1 LNPDLNPFSI
11 KFMNLRFPLALVL
24 AMGVLTQQADAAS
37 ATAELLCANPPCT
50 PDSFGSGSDAKHPS
64 HVTDLN
70 NPEDARKGDKVILNF
85 QGADIAS
92 VAKVVGL
99 VTHHNFVIDP
109 RVNGVVNI
117 VSSEPVSRDLVYP
130 IFLSALRLQGFSA
143 IESGGFTKIL
153 PEADAKLSEN
163 PVTTETSKVSGDR
176 IITQVIPLQYENA
189 AQLLPV
195 LRPLIAPNNVINAY
209 PNNNTL
215 VITDYAS
222 NMTRLL
228 KVIAGIDVP
237 PSGEV
242 QIIKLQFASALDI
255 ASMVGK
261 LMPEVTQAGSNS
273 GQNQQSTK
281 TTMTVDPRT
290 NSLLVR
296 SENTATLNRIRQ
308 LIEKL
313 DTPAAGV
320 GNIHVIYLKNA
331 EALKVAEA
339 LRGILTGDSG
349 KSSGASVTNNPF
361 GSSGSAGGN
370 PNSGSATPGNSAS
383 SGLSSGV
390 STIQNFTSQ
399 GPASMSFSLPPSQ
412 GGGVVEAYPSTN
424 SLVVVA
430 PENVYNN
437 LRVVVE
443 KLDTR
448 RAQVFV
454 EALIVEVSQT
464 KADSFG
470 VQWQS
475 LGGLNGTNGTVI
487 GGTNFTTTNGTNIIS
502 AAGNITGVTQGL
514 NVGVVKGKVTL
525 PNGTVI
531 TNLGAL
537 VQAMQ
542 TDSSVNVLSTPN
554 ILTIDNEEA
563 KIVVG
568 QNVPFLTGAQTST
581 VGGLSSPFQ
590 TYERHDVGITLRV
603 KPTISEGGS
612 VKLAIYQEV
621 SSVDNT
627 TTTQLA
633 SLGGGVVTK
642 KRTIESV
649 VLVDDGQIIVLGGL
663 ISDEVDGS
671 SGKVPILGDIP
682 YLGYL
687 FRSDSRTHSKTNLMV
702 FMRPVI
708 LRDAAA
714 PASLTGDRYDFM
726 RDAQRNLQLPDHPV
740 LTPMQGPVLQP
751 LEVAPVKR

>member
-1 LNPDLNPFSI
+1 
-11 KFMNLRFPLALVL
+11 MNLRFSLVVLLAIIAL
-24 AMGVLTQQADAAS
+24 ADLAQAAS
-37 ATAELLCANPPCT
+37 SPVELLCANPPCN
-50 PDSFGSGSDAKHPS
+50 PDSFPS
-64 HVTDLN
+64 RITDLN
-70 NPEDARKGDKVILNF
+70 SPEDARRGDKVILNF

-92 VAKVVGL
+92 VAKVVGV

-143 IESGGFTKIL
+143 IESNGFTKIL

-163 PVTTETSKVSGDR
+163 PVLSEPSKVSGDR

-237 PSGEV
+237 PSGDV
-242 QIIKLQFASALDI
+242 QIIKLSYASALDI
-255 ASMVGK
+255 AGMVGK
-261 LMPEVTQAGSNS
+261 LMPEVTQAGSGA

-296 SENTATLNRIRQ
+296 SENTTTLNRIRQ

-339 LRGILTGDSG
+339 LRGIMTGESG
-349 KSSGASVTNNPF
+349 RSSGSSSTNNPF
-361 GSSGSAGGN
+361 GGATGGSAGSTI
-370 PNSGSATPGNSAS
+370 PASPSPGNGAS
-383 SGLSSGV
+383 SGFSGGV

-399 GPASMSFSLPPSQ
+399 GPSSMSFSLPPSQ
-412 GGGVVEAYPSTN
+412 GGGVVEAYPATN

-437 LRVVVE
+437 LRAVVE

-475 LGGLNGTNGTVI
+475 LSGLSGSQGTVI

-568 QNVPFLTGAQTST
+568 QNVPFLTGSQTST
-581 VGGLSSPFQ
+581 SSGLTNPFQ

-671 SGKVPILGDIP
+671 SGKVPLLGDLP
-682 YLGYL
+682 YIGYL
-687 FRSDSRTHSKTNLMV
+687 FRSDSRTHAKTNLMV

-714 PASLTGDRYDFM
+714 PASLTGDRYEFM
-726 RDAQRNLQLPDHPV
+726 RDTQRNLQLPDHPI
-740 LTPMQGPVLQP
+740 LAPMQGPVLQP
-751 LEVAPVKR
+751 LEVSPSPR

>member
-1 LNPDLNPFSI
+1 M
-11 KFMNLRFPLALVL
+11 KFMHLRFLAVL
-24 AMGVLTQQADAAS
+24 LATAFLTLQAIAAS
-37 ATAELLCANPPCT
+37 PSVELLCANPPCN
-50 PDSFGSGSDAKHPS
+50 PDSFGTAGGDTKNPMR
-64 HVTDLN
+64 VTDLHG
-70 NPEDARKGDKVILNF
+70 PEDARRGDKVILNF

-109 RVNGVVNI
+109 RVSGVVNI
-117 VSSEPVSRDLVYP
+117 ISSEPVARDLVYP
-130 IFLSALRLQGFSA
+130 IFLSTLRLQGFST

-163 PVTTETSKVSGDR
+163 PVLTGPSKVTGDR

-222 NMTRLL
+222 NMARLL
-228 KVIAGIDVP
+228 KVIAEIDVP
-237 PSGEV
+237 PSGDV
-242 QIIKLQFASALDI
+242 QIMKLEFASALDI
-255 ASMVGK
+255 ASMIGK
-261 LMPEVTQAGSNS
+261 LMPEVTQLGSGT
-273 GQNQQSTK
+273 GQNQQSAK

-296 SENTATLNRIRQ
+296 SENTATLGRIRK

-339 LRGILTGDSG
+339 LRGIMTGDSG
-349 KSSGASVTNNPF
+349 RSSGSSSANNPF
-361 GSSGSAGGN
+361 AGGAAGSMGSA
-370 PNSGSATPGNSAS
+370 NSSPSTPPGNGGTT
-383 SGLSSGV
+383 GLSSGV
-390 STIQNFTSQ
+390 STIQNFNSQ
-399 GPASMSFSLPPSQ
+399 GPPTVSFSLPPSQ
-412 GGGVVEAYPSTN
+412 GGGVVEAYPATN

-430 PENVYNN
+430 PDNVYNN
-437 LRVVVE
+437 LRAVVE

-470 VQWQS
+470 VQWQALS
-475 LGGLNGTNGTVI
+475 GLNGTNQNVI
-487 GGTNFTTTNGTNIIS
+487 GGTNFNTSNGTNIIS

-568 QNVPFLTGAQTST
+568 QNVPFLTGSQTST
-581 VGGLSSPFQ
+581 SSGLTNPFQ

-612 VKLAIYQEV
+612 VKLSIYQEV

-627 TTTQLA
+627 TTSQLA

-671 SGKVPILGDIP
+671 SGKVPLLGDIP
-682 YLGYL
+682 FIGYL
-687 FRSDSRTHSKTNLMV
+687 FRSDSRTHAKTNLMV

-708 LRDAAA
+708 LRDATA
-714 PASLTGDRYDFM
+714 PASLTGDRYEFM
-726 RDAQRNLQLPDHPV
+726 RDTQINLQLPDHPI
-740 LTPMQGPVLQP
+740 LAPMEGPVLKP
-751 LEVAPVKR
+751 IDSAPGKK

>member
-1 LNPDLNPFSI
+1 
-11 KFMNLRFPLALVL
+11 
-24 AMGVLTQQADAAS
+24 
-37 ATAELLCANPPCT
+37 
-50 PDSFGSGSDAKHPS
+50 
-64 HVTDLN
+64 
-70 NPEDARKGDKVILNF
+70 
-85 QGADIAS
+85 
-92 VAKVVGL
+92 
-99 VTHHNFVIDP
+99 
-109 RVNGVVNI
+109 
-117 VSSEPVSRDLVYP
+117 
-130 IFLSALRLQGFSA
+130 
-143 IESGGFTKIL
+143 
-153 PEADAKLSEN
+153 
-163 PVTTETSKVSGDR
+163 
-176 IITQVIPLQYENA
+176 
-189 AQLLPV
+189 
-195 LRPLIAPNNVINAY
+195 
-209 PNNNTL
+209 
-215 VITDYAS
+215 
-222 NMTRLL
+222 
-228 KVIAGIDVP
+228 
-237 PSGEV
+237 
-242 QIIKLQFASALDI
+242 
-255 ASMVGK
+255 
-261 LMPEVTQAGSNS
+261 
-273 GQNQQSTK
+273 
-281 TTMTVDPRT
+281 
-290 NSLLVR
+290 
-296 SENTATLNRIRQ
+296 
-308 LIEKL
+308 
-313 DTPAAGV
+313 
-320 GNIHVIYLKNA
+320 
-331 EALKVAEA
+331 
-339 LRGILTGDSG
+339 
-349 KSSGASVTNNPF
+349 
-361 GSSGSAGGN
+361 
-370 PNSGSATPGNSAS
+370 
-383 SGLSSGV
+383 
-390 STIQNFTSQ
+390 
-399 GPASMSFSLPPSQ
+399 MSFSLPLSQ

-437 LRVVVE
+437 LRAVVE

-470 VQWQS
+470 VQWQALS
-475 LGGLNGTNGTVI
+475 GLSGTQGTVI

-502 AAGNITGVTQGL
+502 AAGNITGVSQGL

-581 VGGLSSPFQ
+581 VGGLTSPFQ

-671 SGKVPILGDIP
+671 SGKVPLLGDIP
-682 YLGYL
+682 YIGYL
-687 FRSDSRTHSKTNLMV
+687 FRSDSRTHAKTNLMV

-708 LRDAAA
+708 LRDANA
-714 PASLTGDRYDFM
+714 PASLTGDRYEFM
-726 RDAQRNLQLPDHPV
+726 RETQRNLQLPEHPI
-740 LTPMQGPVLQP
+740 LAPMQGPVLQP
-751 LEVAPVKR
+751 LEIAPTKK

>member
-1 LNPDLNPFSI
+1 
-11 KFMNLRFPLALVL
+11 MNLRYSLALLL
-24 AMGVLTQQADAAS
+24 AIVASSQQVHAAN
-37 ATAELLCANPPCT
+37 AAAELLCANPPCS
-50 PDSFGSGSDAKHPS
+50 PDSFGSGNDPKHPS
-64 HVTDLN
+64 RVTDLN
-70 NPEDARKGDKVILNF
+70 TPEDARRGEKVILNF

-143 IESGGFTKIL
+143 IEGGGFTKIL

-163 PVTTETSKVSGDR
+163 PVSLEPSKVSGDR
-176 IITQVIPLQYENA
+176 IITQVIPLQFENA

-242 QIIKLQFASALDI
+242 QIIKLEYASAIDI

-261 LMPEVTQAGSNS
+261 LLPEVTQAGSNS

-296 SENTATLNRIRQ
+296 SENTPTLNRIRQ

-339 LRGILTGDSG
+339 LRGILTGESG
-349 KSSGASVTNNPF
+349 KSSGSAATNNPF
-361 GSSGSAGGN
+361 VSSGATASAA
-370 PNSGSATPGNSAS
+370 NSNVAGTPANAAS

-399 GPASMSFSLPPSQ
+399 GPSSVSFSLPPSQ

-437 LRVVVE
+437 LRAVVE
-443 KLDTR
+443 KLDAR

-475 LGGLNGTNGTVI
+475 LSGLSGTQGTVI

-581 VGGLSSPFQ
+581 VGGLTSPFQ

-627 TTTQLA
+627 TTTQLS

-671 SGKVPILGDIP
+671 SGKVPLLGDIP
-682 YLGYL
+682 YIGYL
-687 FRSDSRTHSKTNLMV
+687 FRSDSRTHAKTNLMV

-714 PASLTGDRYDFM
+714 PTSLTGDRYEFM
-726 RDAQRNLQLPDHPV
+726 RDAQRNLQMPDHP
-740 LTPMQGPVLQP
+740 LLAPMQGPVLQT
-751 LEVAPVKR
+751 LEVAPAKH

>member
-1 LNPDLNPFSI
+1 
-11 KFMNLRFPLALVL
+11 MNLRYSLALLL
-24 AMGVLTQQADAAS
+24 AIVISSHQVSAAK
-37 ATAELLCANPPCT
+37 AAAELLCANPPCS
-50 PDSFGSGSDAKHPS
+50 PDSFGAGNDAKHPS

-70 NPEDARKGDKVILNF
+70 TPEDAGKGNKVILNF

-99 VTHHNFVIDP
+99 VTHHNFLIDP

-117 VSSEPVSRDLVYP
+117 VSSEPVSRDLVYS

-163 PVTTETSKVSGDR
+163 PVSLEPSKVSGDR

-195 LRPLIAPNNVINAY
+195 LRPLITPNNVINAY

-242 QIIKLQFASALDI
+242 KIIKLDYASALDI

-261 LMPEVTQAGSNS
+261 LLPEVTQAGLNA

-349 KSSGASVTNNPF
+349 KSSSSSAANNPF
-361 GSSGSAGGN
+361 GSTGAAAGAANSNAAGS
-370 PNSGSATPGNSAS
+370 PGNAATT
-383 SGLSSGV
+383 GLSSGV

-399 GPASMSFSLPPSQ
+399 GPSSVSFSLPPSQ

-437 LRVVVE
+437 LRAVVE
-443 KLDTR
+443 KLDAR

-475 LGGLNGTNGTVI
+475 LSGLSGSQGTLI

-568 QNVPFLTGAQTST
+568 QNVPFLTGSQTST
-581 VGGLSSPFQ
+581 VGGLTSPFQ

-627 TTTQLA
+627 TTTQLS

-671 SGKVPILGDIP
+671 SGKVPLLGDIP
-682 YLGYL
+682 YIGYL
-687 FRSDSRTHSKTNLMV
+687 FRSDSRTHAKTNLMV

-714 PASLTGDRYDFM
+714 PTSLTGDRYEFM
-726 RDAQRNLQLPDHPV
+726 RDAQRNLQMPDHP
-740 LTPMQGPVLQP
+740 LLAPMQGPVLQT
-751 LEVAPVKR
+751 LEVAPTKH